1 MFNMPNIPSDIKKYA
16 ILKMAIPPEMNELR
30 NKYEEKVN
38 QHNLEML
45 TTYYNSGFDLLFS
58 TDQDIVENFTTT
70 FVNLNVKTEMAYVDR
85 SITCSCNTV
94 SVNNTLNQELCSRD
108 NSEYFEPCGFFVFP
122 RSSMSKS
129 PLILANHTGIIDASY
144 RGNLI
149 VAVRKCPQNVDGN
162 GVFEIR
168 KYERLFQITHP
179 SLCRIFVV
187 LVEENE
193 LSTTARGDGG
203 FGSTGKF

>member
-1 MFNMPNIPSDIKKYA
+1 MLNIPSDIKKYA

-30 NKYEEKVN
+30 IKYEEKVN

-58 TDQDIVENFTTT
+58 TDQEIAENFTTT

-85 SITCSCNTV
+85 NIMCSCNQGLPIN
-94 SVNNTLNQELCSRD
+94 SPDQESCSRD
-108 NSEYFEPCGFFVFP
+108 NSDYSEPCGFYVFP

-144 RGNLI
+144 RGNLM

-179 SLCRIFVV
+179 SLCRIFVI

-193 LSTTARGDGG
+193 LSSTIRGDGG
-203 FGSTGKF
+203 FGSTGRF